1 MATAAPASPHR
12 PSRLGTLVTAALVV
26 VLAAQL
32 AHWTWVFFAPAPV
45 ASGAP
50 AQGGADLAVAARLFG
65 GSSSASPATAAAAS
79 SLRLKGVVAPTPGTA
94 ASAIFNTGSGRDV
107 SIYIEGE
114 VQPGVKLVEVLPEA
128 VVVSRGGVRERI
140 ELDKRLA
147 AATRAPGS
155 AAPYGTTTGF
165 RVNVA
170 RTGGNNFTLSRKEL
184 DDALKDPAQLGYLG
198 RIGAAPEGGVRMESA
213 PPGSLAAKLGLQSGD
228 VIRKINGK
236 TVLSQGDLALLYG
249 QFSSLAMVQAEVQR
263 GATSLQ
269 MTFSIQP

>member
-1 MATAAPASPHR
+1 MATAAPASPQR
-12 PSRLGTLVTAALVV
+12 PSRPGTLVIAALVV
-26 VLAAQL
+26 VLGAQL

-45 ASGAP
+45 ASGASSE
-50 AQGGADLAVAARLFG
+50 GGADLAVAARLFG
-65 GSSSASPATAAAAS
+65 GSSSAPQGTAAAAS

-114 VQPGVKLVEVLPEA
+114 VQPGVKLVEVLPDA
-128 VVVSRGGVRERI
+128 AVVSRAGVRERI

-147 AATRAPGS
+147 AVARAPGG

-184 DDALKDPAQLGYLG
+184 DNALKDPAQLGYLG

-228 VIRKINGK
+228 VIKKINGK
-236 TVLSQGDLALLYG
+236 LVLSQGDLALLYG
-249 QFSSLAMVQAEVQR
+249 QFSSLSMVQAEVQR